1 MAVLPRSFYESR
13 LDLVKKALTKKG
25 LDAFLVT
32 DMTNIRYLT
41 GFSGSSASLLIAKK
55 TAYFVTDFRYR
66 DQAARDVEGWDIVIE
81 KGDRIKTISRLCNKN
96 RIARLGFESTA
107 PYALY
112 RQLSRLGIH
121 VSASDSLVEKFR
133 SRKTA
138 REIEAIRRAVE
149 RAETAFLDVKPFIR
163 PGIREIVIAR
173 RLEEQLR
180 REGCHTIPFPTI
192 VASGP
197 NAALPHAKPSDR
209 ILRKGDLVI
218 IDWGGEADGYYSDM
232 TRTLLMRGSETS
244 KQREL
249 YEIVRTANTKAI
261 AAVVPGVTSK
271 QIDSAARSHI
281 HKAGYGQMFGH
292 GTGHGVG
299 LQVHE
304 LPRISWNTSVRIR
317 KDMVFTIEPGVYLP
331 GVGGVRIE
339 DIVVVGETRAE
350 VLTSLN
356 KELEL
361 L

>member
-1 MAVLPRSFYESR
+1 MAVFPRSFYASR
-13 LDLVKKALTKKG
+13 LDFVKKALARKR

-41 GFSGSSASLLIAKK
+41 GFSGSSASLLIAKQ
-55 TAYFVTDFRYR
+55 TDHFVTDFRYR
-66 DQAARDVEGWDIVIE
+66 EQAARDVEGWDVVIE
-81 KGDRIKTISRLCNKN
+81 KGERIKTIARLCRKN
-96 RIARLGFESTA
+96 GIARLGFECTA

-112 RQLSRLGIH
+112 RQLSRLGIRLT
-121 VSASDSLVEKFR
+121 ACDSLIEKFR
-133 SRKTA
+133 SIKTA
-138 REIEAIRRAVE
+138 IEIETIRRAVE
-149 RAETAFLDVKPFIR
+149 RAETAFLEVKPYIR

-173 RLEEQLR
+173 RLEDHLR
-180 REGCHTIPFPTI
+180 RKGCQTIPFPTI

-209 ILRKGDLVI
+209 TLRRGDLVI
-218 IDWGGEADGYYSDM
+218 IDWGGESDGYCSDM
-232 TRTLLMRGSETS
+232 TRTLLMRGDETG
-244 KQREL
+244 KQREI
-249 YEIVRTANTKAI
+249 YEIVLMANKKAI

-271 QIDSAARSHI
+271 QIDGAARSCI
-281 HKAGYGQMFGH
+281 REAGYGQMFGH

-317 KDMVFTIEPGVYLP
+317 KGMVFTIEPGIYLP

-339 DIVVVGETRAE
+339 DMVLVGETRAE

-356 KELEL
+356 KELA
-361 L
+361 